1 MFIAGSSWL
10 PDEEIFIRYF
20 KEHPDWKLI
29 IAPHVIGE
37 DHLQQIEKLLDG
49 RKVIRY
55 TKVQSAEAPTS
66 GLSPAEKLSK
76 AVEGASVLIIDC
88 FGLLSSIYHYGQVTY
103 VGGGFGAGIHN
114 VPEAAVFGIPVV
126 FGPNNKHFKEAQDL
140 LRAGACFEVTDKASF
155 NSIVDRLVT
164 DEEFRRKAGQASAD
178 YIKSTSGAT
187 DKILS
192 LVDFSN
198 I

>member
-103 VGGGFGAGIHN
+103 VGGGFGVGIHN
-114 VPEAAVFGIPVV
+114 VLEAAVWDVPVI
-126 FGPNNKHFKEAQDL
+126 FGPNNEKFQEAQELKAAGGGFDFQDYDDFKRL
-140 LRAGACFEVTDKASF
+140 MDGFIAQPTRIQETGSKAGGYVKSKAGATPR
-155 NSIVDRLVT
+155 IL
-164 DEEFRRKAGQASAD
+164 QAV
-178 YIKSTSGAT
+178 G
-187 DKILS
+187 
-192 LVDFSN
+192 F
-198 I
+198 